1 MVNALVKLVSLA
13 MLLFA
18 SQIKADGDNDAGSL
32 PSVQISIE
40 MIEATKEPINDFS
53 RWIDPA
59 SPSNAIGDQKLA
71 KYLSDIRNYDV
82 SVEEASNT
90 FRVYIGPRLS
100 EEQPAIFGGDAEYVV
115 DRTTYKILKK
125 QYGK

>member
-1 MVNALVKLVSLA
+1 MVNAHVKLVPFA

-18 SQIKADGDNDAGSL
+18 GQIKADGDTDAGS
-32 PSVQISIE
+32 PQSVQIPIE
-40 MIEATKEPINDFS
+40 MIKAAKEPIDDFS

-59 SPSNAIGDQKLA
+59 APSNAVGDKKLA
-71 KYLSDIRNYDV
+71 KYLGDIRNYDV
-82 SVEEASNT
+82 SVEEAKNT
-90 FRVYIGPRLS
+90 FRVYIGPRLPK
-100 EEQPAIFGGDAEYVV
+100 EQPAIFGGDAEYVV